1 MTGTK
6 DEDAGMADT
15 GEIDTTLPDAR
26 RVEALA
32 GFGLSAEDI
41 GRVFDIA
48 PETINSIY
56 ARELAGGQAK
66 ANARVAESLYRMAL
80 GDGRGAVTAAIFW
93 LKTRAR
99 WKEEPRSGDQSGEP
113 VIVTIQQFAQDSV
126 PEQ

>member
-1 MTGTK
+1 M
-6 DEDAGMADT
+6 DET

-41 GRVFDIA
+41 ARIFGLTPDTVEDLF
-48 PETINSIY
+48 
-56 ARELAGGQAK
+56 ARELEGGQIK

-113 VIVTIQQFAQDSV
+113 VIVTIQRFAQDG
-126 PEQ
+126 PLER

>member
-1 MTGTK
+1 
-6 DEDAGMADT
+6 MADT
-15 GEIDTTLPDAR
+15 AEIDTTLPDAR

-99 WKEEPRSGDQSGEP
+99 WKEETRSGDQSGEP
-113 VIVTIQQFAQDSV
+113 VIVTIQRFAQDGPSK
-126 PEQ
+126 Q